1 MTVTAVTSAS
11 FWDPVNVQG
20 NPATA
25 RLPLRGGAAVD
36 AGTASMRTADDR
48 YTPGGTSPSLLSGV
62 NTSSS
67 QAAAGPASTAG
78 AGVLSQLE
86 AAISA
91 AASDGSKDSNWM
103 NDLVSYAGGMGGG
116 AVSSGGS
123 SGAGGALA
131 GDLNTIEGVIQQVT
145 AQVSGALAAQGA
157 SASMLSSAVNALR
170 ASLTLNSLGA
180 VAQQIAAKTGSQ
192 DTFTVTSSVVAISTN
207 GANTLASLSGE
218 TESFSGAG
226 ANLAVTATGGTASV
240 TGVSGAAGSGTG
252 NATSLSAQGF
262 GFTFSIAENG
272 PDGSAYAETSEASAS
287 ATETSG
293 NGSGRSVTASAAVA
307 EGATVYESA
316 SGTGGAGNALVLL
329 SDWEAGLESTT
340 QTADAKTAEP
350 AQAGAPTL
358 ADYLNMAAHAFFKHA
373 LALLHGIFGGG
384 SGVVSGGTQGNHV
397 DVYA

>member
-1 MTVTAVTSAS
+1 M
-11 FWDPVNVQG
+11 
-20 NPATA
+20 
-25 RLPLRGGAAVD
+25 
-36 AGTASMRTADDR
+36 
-48 YTPGGTSPSLLSGV
+48 
-62 NTSSS
+62 
-67 QAAAGPASTAG
+67 
-78 AGVLSQLE
+78 
-86 AAISA
+86 
-91 AASDGSKDSNWM
+91 
-103 NDLVSYAGGMGGG
+103 
-116 AVSSGGS
+116 
-123 SGAGGALA
+123 
-131 GDLNTIEGVIQQVT
+131 QQVT

-192 DTFTVTSSVVAISTN
+192 DTFTVTSFSHRFA
-207 GANTLASLSGE
+207 AQHRQQWCEYAGE
-218 TESFSGAG
+218 PVGRDGELLGSWREP
-226 ANLAVTATGGTASV
+226 GGD
-240 TGVSGAAGSGTG
+240 GDGRDGKRDGSKQRGG
-252 NATSLSAQGF
+252 EWDGECDSLSAQGF

-358 ADYLNMAAHAFFKHA
+358 ADYLNMAARTPSTARRWRCCTA
-373 LALLHGIFGGG
+373 SLAEQI
-384 SGVVSGGTQGNHV
+384 QQ
-397 DVYA
+397 